1 MKTNNTPLAQGLLCK
16 PSTVNKKWQHGIH
29 DKKNYFSMKF
39 LLNCKKDKKPLV
51 HNRLL
56 IMLRIFL
63 RKNISNHLFLYMP
76 CEFPLKKTQGVENG
90 FFF

>member
-1 MKTNNTPLAQGLLCK
+1 MATWNSRQ
-16 PSTVNKKWQHGIH
+16 
-29 DKKNYFSMKF
+29 KNYFSMKF
-39 LLNCKKDKKPLV
+39 LLNYEKDKKPLV

-76 CEFPLKKTQGVENG
+76 CEFPLKKLKGWRMD